1 MGPLALVPASRW
13 GPRATAVTLSLGA
26 TVVLGLVL
34 SSTPGHMCMYINLA
48 DLVVLIHS
56 LFSIARTITVV
67 QCMHTSNRYALSIY
81 YDIKRKWKKKGIWEM
96 GMHASIY
103 NV

>member
-1 MGPLALVPASRW
+1 MCLLRGGDRGPQ
-13 GPRATAVTLSLGA
+13 LSLGA

-34 SSTPGHMCMYINLA
+34 SSTPGHMCMYNLYINLA

-56 LFSIARTITVV
+56 LFSIAHTITVVV

-81 YDIKRKWKKKGIWEM
+81 YDIKRKWKGIWKM